1 MYIEEL
7 IIIIA
12 FVVGI
17 YLYRNYKGDHVGKYV
32 LTQVQ
37 TVYDKFAPYSF
48 KVVREKTKQLGQEYT
63 PRQYAIQVTL
73 FAGFASVVTYLY
85 FYNLIISIIYAIAAV
100 AFVPY
105 ITYLRCKK
113 VYSEF
118 LFEQIQV
125 YTSNTIMEFA
135 TTQSFVKSLEGVAN
149 SGILED
155 PVLADVRQMITMS
168 YDNGTIDEALDY
180 MSKLYPYYIVKN
192 MHQLF
197 LQITKE
203 GAQNSADSLE
213 NMQQDIDMLV
223 ESVYR
228 DRIERASF
236 HKSFLQFGIMLYL
249 MVMLVQYLLGRETYI
264 LLLNRW
270 YIKFLLHAVLIIN
283 SYFLLKGE
291 NTAMIKKEGQGAHRT
306 EIAVKLVENGAHVCH
321 CARSIVSQGV
331 NKDGDSMRT
340 ISLVSHLF
348 EVTLVF
354 AHGIFDSTVN
364 IVLRHILALRI
375 GNDCT

>member
-7 IIIIA
+7 GIIIF
-12 FVVGI
+12 FVITI
-17 YLYRNYKGDHVGKYV
+17 YLYRNYKGENVGKYIV
-32 LTQVQ
+32 NQAQ
-37 TVYDKFAPYSF
+37 GMYDRFSPYSF

-63 PRQYAIQVTL
+63 PRQYAIQV
-73 FAGFASVVTYLY
+73 AIFASFAAVVTYLY
-85 FYNLIISIIYAIAAV
+85 FYNLIISIMYAAIAI

-105 ITYLRCKK
+105 LSYLRCKK

-135 TTQSFVKSLEGVAN
+135 TTQSFVKALEGVAN
-149 SGILED
+149 SGVLED
-155 PVLADVRQMITMS
+155 PVLSDVRQMIQMS

-236 HKSFLQFGIMLYL
+236 HKNFLTFGVTLYL
-249 MVMLVQYLLGRETYI
+249 LVMLVQYLLGNETY
-264 LLLNRW
+264 
-270 YIKFLLHAVLIIN
+270 
-283 SYFLLKGE
+283 
-291 NTAMIKKEGQGAHRT
+291 
-306 EIAVKLVENGAHVCH
+306 
-321 CARSIVSQGV
+321 
-331 NKDGDSMRT
+331 
-340 ISLVSHLF
+340 
-348 EVTLVF
+348 
-354 AHGIFDSTVN
+354 
-364 IVLRHILALRI
+364 
-375 GNDCT
+375 